1 MVNSGA
7 PSRRTLQYTRQSAD
21 FSNQGTV
28 SWLLVANVSILAAII
43 KRSVEQKN
51 PYKNEIFTDQK
62 NYKDALLRAAEAN
75 REIA

>member
-1 MVNSGA
+1 M
-7 PSRRTLQYTRQSAD
+7 
-21 FSNQGTV
+21 
-28 SWLLVANVSILAAII
+28 LVANVSILAAII

-62 NYKDALLRAAEAN
+62 NYKAALLRAAEAN